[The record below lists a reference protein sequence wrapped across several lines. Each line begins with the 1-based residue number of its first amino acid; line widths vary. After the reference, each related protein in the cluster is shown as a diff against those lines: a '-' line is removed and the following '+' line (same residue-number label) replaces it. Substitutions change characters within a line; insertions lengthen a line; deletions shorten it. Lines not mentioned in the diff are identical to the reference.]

1 MFSMYARKQRFSG
14 RPGRLGRVPHVKKGL
29 KLAAYRMRPDQI
41 AALRREAL
49 KRAVARES
57 GKPDASE
64 LVREAVD
71 LWLAK
76 HVRPK
81 A

>member
-1 MFSMYARKQRFSG
+1 MKTGKQRL
-14 RPGRLGRVPHVKKGL
+14 PEVLGTLARVPHVKKGL
-29 KLAAYRMRPDQI
+29 KLAAYRMRPEQI

-49 KRAVARES
+49 KRAAAREV

-76 HVRPK
+76 K
-81 A
+81 AAK